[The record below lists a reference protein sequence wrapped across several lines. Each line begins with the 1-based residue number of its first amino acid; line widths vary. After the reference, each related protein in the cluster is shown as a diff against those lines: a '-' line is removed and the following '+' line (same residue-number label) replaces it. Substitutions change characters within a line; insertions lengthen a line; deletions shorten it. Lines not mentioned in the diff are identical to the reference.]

1 MTKATTETTKK
12 PAAKTATKAPARTAT
27 KSAVKTVTKKP
38 VAAKVAKTGKTLK
51 VTQTKSLIG
60 TKQSHRDTIR
70 GLGLRHINHTV
81 QLEDTPCVRGM
92 INKVYYMVK
101 CEA

>member
-1 MTKATTETTKK
+1 M
-12 PAAKTATKAPARTAT
+12 AKMNN
-27 KSAVKTVTKKP
+27 
-38 VAAKVAKTGKTLK
+38 KTLK

-60 TKQSHRDTIR
+60 TKQSHRATIR

-81 QLEDTPCVRGM
+81 VLEDTPSVRGM
-92 INKVYYMVK
+92 INKVFYMVK